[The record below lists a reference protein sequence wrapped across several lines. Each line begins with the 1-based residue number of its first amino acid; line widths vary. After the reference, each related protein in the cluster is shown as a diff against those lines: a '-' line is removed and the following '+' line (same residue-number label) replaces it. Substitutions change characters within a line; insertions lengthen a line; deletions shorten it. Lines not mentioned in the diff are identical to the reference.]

1 VLKRGLEAR
10 LGFIIIEIVVVVFL
24 HSLGA
29 PMSDIVE
36 PSDTIPKI
44 PQSDMPES
52 EKPAAGTLAMA
63 LVGMHEHAKDFASDL
78 ELFENLLTAL
88 TPFSNAGKEIR
99 RQAREWSM
107 VAARDG
113 SMNIYHFGK
122 SIVSAEKSLALC
134 ESLVE
139 RVDKSR
145 LGKANKLFRQS
156 FPQHERI
163 RHTVGHMAEF
173 MTDPTKSK
181 KHEIKGGWSDATS
194 TVGPHTSF
202 VTSLAGRNFITTYE
216 GNLVSYKISKE
227 TLDRLIEVKREFYS
241 GFRNLEDK

>member
-1 VLKRGLEAR
+1 MS
-10 LGFIIIEIVVVVFL
+10 EIVNPL
-24 HSLGA
+24 
-29 PMSDIVE
+29 
-36 PSDTIPKI
+36 DTIPKI
-44 PQSDMPES
+44 PYSVVPEN
-52 EKPAAGTLAMA
+52 EKRAADTLGTA
-63 LVGMHEHAKDFASDL
+63 LVIMQQHANDFASDV
-78 ELFENLLTAL
+78 ELFDNLAVILV
-88 TPFSNAGKEIR
+88 PFSNATKETQ
-99 RQAREWSM
+99 RQALEWSM

-122 SIVSAEKSLALC
+122 SIISAEKSLALC
-134 ESLVE
+134 ASLVQ

-145 LGKANKLFRQS
+145 LGKANKLFRQH

-173 MTDPTKSK
+173 MADPAKSK
-181 KHEIKGGWSDATS
+181 KHEIKGGWSDDTS

-216 GNLVSYKISKE
+216 GSLVSYKISKD

-241 GFRNLEDK
+241 GFRNFDDK